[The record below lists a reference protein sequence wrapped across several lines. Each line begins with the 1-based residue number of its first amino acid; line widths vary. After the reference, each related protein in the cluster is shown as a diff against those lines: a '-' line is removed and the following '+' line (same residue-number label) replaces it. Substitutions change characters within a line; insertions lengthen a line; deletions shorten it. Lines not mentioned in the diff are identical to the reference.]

1 MRLSIKCGSLSPSV
15 VEVYVGTSGWVY
27 DWNEGGTLD
36 WYVERSGLNAVELN
50 ASFYRFPFPSQV
62 KSWARRGSG
71 LRWAVKVHRS
81 ITHVRRM
88 GGSALEVWGR
98 FRERFAPLDPLV
110 DFYLFQLP
118 PSFAASEEGERR
130 LRSFAEACGL
140 GWRMAVEF
148 RHESWFEGRGL
159 RLCEELGATFVSVDS
174 PMGTWVASSNGV
186 VYLRLHGRGAWYAY
200 EYSEEE
206 LRGLA
211 RRVAELSPAKVYVFF
226 NNDHWMLENAL
237 QMLAILKNLL
247 G

>member
-1 MRLSIKCGSLSPSV
+1 
-15 VEVYVGTSGWVY
+15 
-27 DWNEGGTLD
+27 
-36 WYVERSGLNAVELN
+36 LNAVELN

-62 KSWARRGSG
+62 KSWAVKGSR

-88 GGSALEVWGR
+88 GSAALEVWSR
-98 FRERFAPLDPLV
+98 FRERFAPLDSLV

-118 PSFAASEEGERR
+118 PGFAASEEGVRR
-130 LRSFAEACGL
+130 LRAFAEACGL
-140 GWRMAVEF
+140 GCRMAVEF
-148 RHESWFEGRGL
+148 RHESWFEGKGL
-159 RLCEELGATFVSVDS
+159 ELCEELGATFVSVDS

-206 LRGLA
+206 LAELA
-211 RRVAELSPAKVYVFF
+211 SRVAELSPTRVYAFF

-237 QMLAILKNLL
+237 QMLELL
-247 G
+247 RNQLG

>member
-1 MRLSIKCGSLSPSV
+1 MMV
-15 VEVYVGTSGWVY
+15 DVYVGTSGWMY
-27 DWNEGGTLD
+27 DWNEGGSLD
-36 WYVERSGLNAVELN
+36 WYVEQSGLNAVELN

-62 KSWARRGSG
+62 KSWAVKGSR

-81 ITHVRRM
+81 ITHIRRM
-88 GGSALEVWGR
+88 GSAALEVWSR
-98 FRERFAPLDPLV
+98 FRERFAPLDSLV

-118 PSFAASEEGERR
+118 PSFAASEECVRR
-130 LRSFAEACGL
+130 LRAFAEACGL
-140 GWRMAVEF
+140 GCRMAVEF
-148 RHESWFEGRGL
+148 RHESWFEGKGL
-159 RLCEELGATFVSVDS
+159 ELCEELGATFVSVDS

-206 LRGLA
+206 LAELA
-211 RRVAELSPAKVYVFF
+211 SKVAELSPTRVYAFF

-237 QMLAILKNLL
+237 QMLETLRNLL

>member
-1 MRLSIKCGSLSPSV
+1 LMV
-15 VEVYVGTSGWVY
+15 DVYVGTSGWMY
-27 DWNEGGTLD
+27 DWNEGGSLD
-36 WYVERSGLNAVELN
+36 WYVEQSGLNAVELN

-62 KSWARRGSG
+62 KSWAVKGSR

-88 GGSALEVWGR
+88 GSAALEVWSR
-98 FRERFAPLDPLV
+98 FRERFAPLDSLV

-118 PSFAASEEGERR
+118 PSFAASEECVRR
-130 LRSFAEACGL
+130 LRAFAEACGL
-140 GWRMAVEF
+140 GCRMAVEF
-148 RHESWFEGRGL
+148 RHESWFEGKGL
-159 RLCEELGATFVSVDS
+159 ELCEELGATFVSVDS

-206 LRGLA
+206 LAELA
-211 RRVAELSPAKVYVFF
+211 SRVAELSPTRVYAFF

-237 QMLAILKNLL
+237 QMLETLRNQL

>member
-1 MRLSIKCGSLSPSV
+1 
-15 VEVYVGTSGWVY
+15 
-27 DWNEGGTLD
+27 
-36 WYVERSGLNAVELN
+36 LNAVELN

-62 KSWARRGSG
+62 KSWAVKGSR

-88 GGSALEVWGR
+88 GSAALEVWSR
-98 FRERFAPLDPLV
+98 FRERFAPLDSLV

-118 PSFAASEEGERR
+118 PSFAASEECVRR
-130 LRSFAEACGL
+130 LRAFAEACGL
-140 GWRMAVEF
+140 GCRMAVEF
-148 RHESWFEGRGL
+148 RHESWFEGKGL
-159 RLCEELGATFVSVDS
+159 ELCEELGATFVSVDS

-206 LRGLA
+206 LAELA
-211 RRVAELSPAKVYVFF
+211 SKVAELSPTRVYAFF

-237 QMLAILKNLL
+237 QMLETLRNLL